1 MENSRFTEIDFKIN
15 ISVTDLIALMYY
27 LGKYRWM
34 SAVVCQHQMKK
45 LYYTIEILTV
55 FQIYSFVAKI
65 SN

>member
-34 SAVVCQHQMKK
+34 SAVVCQHQIKNFTTQLK
-45 LYYTIEILTV
+45 FKQFSKSIHSLL
-55 FQIYSFVAKI
+55 K
-65 SN
+65 